1 VRVQGLAVDALREVE
16 LVTAGG
22 DVLTVN
28 ADSHPDLFWALRGGG
43 GNFGVVTR
51 FTFQAIPAD
60 GLVGGHV
67 MFDTSDVPAVIRA
80 WRDIMRDG
88 PDELN
93 SSLMLMPPF
102 APEIPSGPQ
111 LAIALRGSEDE
122 LRGLLAPLLSLPSVS
137 SVSLGPTTLGDLLED
152 APPGKPPFDFVGGNG
167 FVPELT
173 DEAIDVIAAQFA
185 REVPTMVL
193 LRALGG
199 AFSRVAPDAT
209 AIAYRD
215 AEALLI
221 VNAIV
226 APDAPPEQV
235 AALRE
240 GSDAALAFTRGAY
253 GGFSTERSDDVTRSL
268 YPPATFERLRHVK
281 AQVDPGNA
289 FRQNHNIPPAD

>member
-1 VRVQGLAVDALREVE
+1 
-16 LVTAGG
+16 
-22 DVLTVN
+22 
-28 ADSHPDLFWALRGGG
+28 
-43 GNFGVVTR
+43 
-51 FTFQAIPAD
+51 
-60 GLVGGHV
+60 
-67 MFDTSDVPAVIRA
+67 M
-80 WRDIMRDG
+80 
-88 PDELN
+88 
-93 SSLMLMPPF
+93 
-102 APEIPSGPQ
+102 
-111 LAIALRGSEDE
+111 
-122 LRGLLAPLLSLPSVS
+122 
-137 SVSLGPTTLGDLLED
+137 SLGATTLGDLLED

-226 APDAPPEQV
+226 APDAAAEQI
-235 AALRE
+235 AALKA
-240 GSDAALAFTRGAY
+240 GSDAALAYARGAY
-253 GGFSTERSDDVTRSL
+253 GGFSPERGDEVTRAM
-268 YPPATFERLRHVK
+268 YPAPTFERLRRVK
-281 AQVDPGNA
+281 AEFDPGNV

>member
-1 VRVQGLAVDALREVE
+1 
-16 LVTAGG
+16 
-22 DVLTVN
+22 VLTVN